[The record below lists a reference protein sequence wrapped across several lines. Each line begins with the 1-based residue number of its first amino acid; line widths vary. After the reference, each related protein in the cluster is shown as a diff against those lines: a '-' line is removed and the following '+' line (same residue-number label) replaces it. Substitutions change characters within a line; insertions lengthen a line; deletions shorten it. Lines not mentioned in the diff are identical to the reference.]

1 MEQRFISREPW
12 YHKYLR
18 QGSVLICLIVLC
30 LFFSILSPDFLN
42 SRNLISVIRSCSVT
56 IIIAM
61 GMLVVIITGGIDLS
75 LGCIVAVCGVF
86 LAKMLVGGM
95 SPFIAVPI
103 TLGIGMLMGLVN
115 GVLIA
120 YFDLQ
125 PFLVTLGTQVIY
137 RGFALLYTTGRPVTN
152 VPTSYCS
159 IVGGKLFGWLPM
171 PVVIMAITVLAFY
184 WVIKYTKTG
193 VYVYAI
199 GGNAEAAKLSGI
211 DVRKYKMRAYIMDGL
226 LCALGA
232 ATMLGRLGAAEPTA
246 ASGYELDAI
255 AAAAIGGT
263 SLAGGKGS
271 VIGTVLGALILQ
283 VLTNGMTLMNVQSY
297 YQQIVTG
304 IVIIVAVLIDRFTNK
319 TAK

>member
-1 MEQRFISREPW
+1 MEKRFISREPW

-115 GVLIA
+115 GV
-120 YFDLQ
+120 
-125 PFLVTLGTQVIY
+125 
-137 RGFALLYTTGRPVTN
+137 LYTTGRPVTN

>member
-1 MEQRFISREPW
+1 MEKRFMSRESW

-18 QGSVLICLIVLC
+18 QGSVLICLIALC
-30 LFFSILSPDFLN
+30 LFFSVLSPDFLN
-42 SRNLISVIRSCSVT
+42 SRNLISVLRSCSVT

-75 LGCIVAVCGVF
+75 LGCIVAVCGVC
-86 LAKMLVGGM
+86 LAKMLVGGI
-95 SPFIAVPI
+95 SPFIAVPV
-103 TLGIGMLMGLVN
+103 TLVIGMLMGLIN
-115 GVLIA
+115 GALIA

-137 RGFALLYTTGRPVTN
+137 RGFALLYTTVRPVTN
-152 VPTSYCS
+152 VPTSYCN
-159 IVGGKLFGWLPM
+159 IVGGKIFGWLPM

-184 WVIKYTKTG
+184 LVIKYTKTG

-211 DVRKYKMRAYIMDGL
+211 DVRKYKMRAYILDGF

-319 TAK
+319 TTK

>member
-1 MEQRFISREPW
+1 METRFINREPW
-12 YHKYLR
+12 YRKYLR
-18 QGSVLICLIVLC
+18 QGSVLICLIILC
-30 LFFSILSPDFLN
+30 MFFSLISPDFLN
-42 SRNLISVIRSCSVT
+42 SRNIISIVRSCSVT

-61 GMLVVIITGGIDLS
+61 GMLIVIITGGIDLS
-75 LGCIVAVCGVF
+75 LGCIVAVCGIF
-86 LAKMLVGGM
+86 LAKMLVGGV
-95 SPFIAVPI
+95 SAFIAVPV
-103 TLGIGMLMGLVN
+103 TLIIGAVMGLIN
-115 GVLIA
+115 GAFIA

-125 PFLVTLGTQVIY
+125 PFLVTLGTQTIY

-152 VPTSYCS
+152 VPSSYCN

-171 PVVIMAITVLAFY
+171 PVVIMAVTVLVFY
-184 WVIKYTKTG
+184 WLIKFTKTG
-193 VYVYAI
+193 VYVFAI

-211 DVRKYKMRAYIMDGL
+211 NVKRYKMRAYMIDGL

-232 ATMLGRLGAAEPTA
+232 CTMLGRLGAAEPTA
-246 ASGYELDAI
+246 ADGYELDAI

-319 TAK
+319 DAA

>member
-1 MEQRFISREPW
+1 MEKRFISREPW

-159 IVGGKLFGWLPM
+159 I
-171 PVVIMAITVLAFY
+171 TVLAFY

>member
-1 MEQRFISREPW
+1 METRFINREPW
-12 YHKYLR
+12 YRKYLR
-18 QGSVLICLIVLC
+18 QGSVLICLIILC
-30 LFFSILSPDFLN
+30 MFFSLISPDFLN
-42 SRNLISVIRSCSVT
+42 SRNIISIVRSCSVT

-61 GMLVVIITGGIDLS
+61 GMLIVIITGGIDLS
-75 LGCIVAVCGVF
+75 LGCIVAVCGIF
-86 LAKMLVGGM
+86 LAKMLVGGV
-95 SPFIAVPI
+95 SAFIAVPV
-103 TLGIGMLMGLVN
+103 TLVIGAVMGLIN
-115 GVLIA
+115 GALIA

-125 PFLVTLGTQVIY
+125 PFLVTLGTQTIY

-152 VPTSYCS
+152 VPSSYCN

-171 PVVIMAITVLAFY
+171 PVVIMALTVLVFY
-184 WVIKYTKTG
+184 WLIKFTKTG
-193 VYVYAI
+193 VYVFAI

-211 DVRKYKMRAYIMDGL
+211 NVKRYKMRAYMIDGL

-232 ATMLGRLGAAEPTA
+232 CTMLGRLGAAEPTA
-246 ASGYELDAI
+246 ADGYELDAI

-319 TAK
+319 DAA

>member
-1 MEQRFISREPW
+1 METRFINREPW
-12 YHKYLR
+12 YRKYLR
-18 QGSVLICLIVLC
+18 QGSVLICLIILC
-30 LFFSILSPDFLN
+30 MFFSLISPDFLN
-42 SRNLISVIRSCSVT
+42 SRNIISIVRSCSVT

-61 GMLVVIITGGIDLS
+61 GMLIVIITGGIDLS
-75 LGCIVAVCGVF
+75 LGCIVAVCGIF
-86 LAKMLVGGM
+86 LAKMLVGGV
-95 SPFIAVPI
+95 SGFIAVPV
-103 TLGIGMLMGLVN
+103 TLIIGAVMGLIN
-115 GVLIA
+115 GAFIA

-125 PFLVTLGTQVIY
+125 PFLVTLGTQTIY

-152 VPTSYCS
+152 VPSSYCD

-171 PVVIMAITVLAFY
+171 PVVIMAVTVLVFY
-184 WVIKYTKTG
+184 WLIKFTKTG
-193 VYVYAI
+193 VYVFAI

-211 DVRKYKMRAYIMDGL
+211 NVKRYKMRAYMIDGL

-232 ATMLGRLGAAEPTA
+232 CTMLGRLGAAEPTA
-246 ASGYELDAI
+246 ADGYELDAI

-319 TAK
+319 DAA